1 LQCGTDRIDPI
12 NGTVQPDP
20 DPRPLE
26 HKKMPFTA
34 PLAMP
39 GLLLDKGL
47 CITRNLARL
56 ACVTLS
62 P

>member
-1 LQCGTDRIDPI
+1 
-12 NGTVQPDP
+12 
-20 DPRPLE
+20 
-26 HKKMPFTA
+26 MPFTA